1 MKKFGSPDY
10 YGSGF
15 RRLLW
20 RFGRK
25 LYCWARNDLTQ
36 GPENNGEYQ
45 FLHVFLK
52 TSQAPVTL
60 VDIGANKGEWV
71 SEALSGAK
79 ALGKET
85 ATHIFEPSNDSFL
98 RLQKLFQSS
107 AIRLN
112 KAAVSDTT
120 GTTRLFVRGTLCGIN
135 SLYADDGG
143 IPEEIH
149 TLTLDDY
156 VAEQGLDRLDF
167 VKSDTEGHDFYV
179 MQGAKHL
186 LGAGKVTIWQFEYNH
201 RWINARCYLKDVF
214 QFMAD
219 KPYLIG
225 KLSNRGIEIYPEWHP
240 ELEHYFETNFVLIH
254 KDCEAIRKIAAVS
267 RFGPCNVPIPETP
280 AQDCACA

>member
-10 YGSGF
+10 FGSVF
-15 RRLLW
+15 RRFLW

-25 LYCWARNDLTQ
+25 IYCWARNDLTQ
-36 GPENNGEYQ
+36 GPENNGEYRL
-45 FLHVFLK
+45 LHVFLAS
-52 TSQAPVTL
+52 SQAPVTL
-60 VDIGANKGEWV
+60 VDIGANKGEWT

-79 ALGKET
+79 ARGKET
-85 ATHIFEPSNDSFL
+85 VIHIFEPSNDSFL
-98 RLQKLFQSS
+98 LLQKLFQSP

-120 GTTRLFVRGTLCGIN
+120 GMTRLFVCGPLCGIN
-135 SLYADDGG
+135 SLYADKSGV
-143 IPEEIH
+143 PEEIQ

-156 VAEQGLDRLDF
+156 VDAQRITALDF
-167 VKSDTEGHDFYV
+167 VKSDTEGHDFCV
-179 MQGAKHL
+179 MQGARRL
-186 LGAGKVTIWQFEYNH
+186 LSAGKVTVWQFEYNH
-201 RWINARCYLKDVF
+201 RWINARSYLKDVF

-267 RFGPCNVPIPETP
+267 RFGPSNVPMPENA
-280 AQDCACA
+280 AQDCACL